1 MPEYGHRGHVE
12 VCSASPQSLKAFQ
25 EGRPSRG
32 AQLRAPSPHCR
43 SYHHIICC
51 RSRDPWDC
59 PASILCNEIRI
70 IIRHTGRVD
79 FEVDPK
85 GAIYK
90 NVSTGPSKLYPCS
103 CNSSI
108 GELMTDW
115 QLVIS
120 YWFGFSCTYHNVYIR
135 ESEHVIPYAEEGHKV
150 G

>member
-1 MPEYGHRGHVE
+1 MVTEDALKSVAPPPKASKPFKKAGLPEGLNYE
-12 VCSASPQSLKAFQ
+12 L
-25 EGRPSRG
+25 
-32 AQLRAPSPHCR
+32 LRHTVVPTTI
-43 SYHHIICC
+43 SYVG
-51 RSRDPWDC
+51 RSRDPWDR

-90 NVSTGPSKLYPCS
+90 NVSTSPSKLYPCS

-108 GELMTDW
+108 GESTTDR
-115 QLVIS
+115 QLAIC
-120 YWFGFSCTYHNVYIR
+120 YWFGFSCTYHNIHIQ
-135 ESEHVIPYAEEGHKV
+135 ESEHAIPYAEEGHKV